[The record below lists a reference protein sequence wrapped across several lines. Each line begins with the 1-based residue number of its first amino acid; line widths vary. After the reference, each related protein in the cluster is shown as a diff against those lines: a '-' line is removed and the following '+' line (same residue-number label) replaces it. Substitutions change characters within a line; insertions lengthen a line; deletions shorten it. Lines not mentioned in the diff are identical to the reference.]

1 MLGGQYQECFVR
13 GLFTFGILDYNEPK
27 FTPEKFMHND
37 VSQKITGL
45 LVDWNNGDPKALDQ
59 LMPLVYDEL
68 RAMARRNMRRQVP
81 QHSFQTTDLIHEAY
95 LKLAKQEGQTW
106 QNRSH
111 FFGVAAKAMRHILVD
126 YARSK
131 QSEKRGGRHRVELSN
146 KIDAGANRSSELLAL
161 EDALKALESLDPRK
175 SQVVELKFFAG
186 LTNEQT
192 SEVLKISTESVK
204 RDWRFARNW
213 LLREMA
219 GAG

>member
-1 MLGGQYQECFVR
+1 
-13 GLFTFGILDYNEPK
+13 
-27 FTPEKFMHND
+27 
-37 VSQKITGL
+37 
-45 LVDWNNGDPKALDQ
+45 
-59 LMPLVYDEL
+59 
-68 RAMARRNMRRQVP
+68 
-81 QHSFQTTDLIHEAY
+81 
-95 LKLAKQEGQTW
+95 
-106 QNRSH
+106 
-111 FFGVAAKAMRHILVD
+111 
-126 YARSK
+126 
-131 QSEKRGGRHRVELSN
+131 VELSN
-146 KIDAGANRSSELLAL
+146 KIDAGPNRSSELLAL

>member
-1 MLGGQYQECFVR
+1 M
-13 GLFTFGILDYNEPK
+13 P
-27 FTPEKFMHND
+27 ND

-45 LVDWNNGDPKALDQ
+45 LVDWSNGDPKALDQ

-95 LKLAKQEGQTW
+95 LKLAKQDGQTW

-131 QSEKRGGRHRVELSN
+131 QTEKHGGGRHRVELSN